1 MVFFSKNYNFGLLW
15 QYNYQLP
22 KNLNIQPAEN
32 QKIMQ
37 EEIDLI
43 IETTDESMQAAVGHL
58 QRELVKIRSGKA
70 SPDMLDGIRLD
81 YYGSSTAI
89 GGVANIK
96 VEDGRTLVIQPWE
109 KKMIA
114 EIEKAIFAA
123 NLGVTPQNNG
133 EAIRIVIPP
142 LTEERRKQLV
152 KQSQVAG
159 EHAKV
164 GIRNARREAIEEIK
178 KAVKNGYSEDAGKTS
193 EEQVENM
200 TKKYV
205 GQVESVLAAK
215 EKELLTV

>member
-1 MVFFSKNYNFGLLW
+1 
-15 QYNYQLP
+15 
-22 KNLNIQPAEN
+22 
-32 QKIMQ
+32 MQ

-43 IETTDESMQAAVGHL
+43 IETTEESMQAAVAHL
-58 QRELVKIRSGKA
+58 QRELIKIRSGKA
-70 SPDMLDGIRLD
+70 SPDMLDGLRLD
-81 YYGSSTAI
+81 YYGTPTAI
-89 GGVANIK
+89 SGVANIK

-114 EIEKAIFAA
+114 EIEKSIFAA

-152 KQSQVAG
+152 KQSQAAG

-164 GIRNARREAIEEIK
+164 GIRNARREAIEEVK

-193 EEQVENM
+193 EELVENM

-205 GQVESVLAAK
+205 TQVESVLSAK
-215 EKELLTV
+215 EKELMTV

>member
-1 MVFFSKNYNFGLLW
+1 
-15 QYNYQLP
+15 
-22 KNLNIQPAEN
+22 
-32 QKIMQ
+32 
-37 EEIDLI
+37 
-43 IETTDESMQAAVGHL
+43 
-58 QRELVKIRSGKA
+58 
-70 SPDMLDGIRLD
+70 
-81 YYGSSTAI
+81 
-89 GGVANIK
+89 
-96 VEDGRTLVIQPWE
+96 
-109 KKMIA
+109 
-114 EIEKAIFAA
+114 
-123 NLGVTPQNNG
+123 
-133 EAIRIVIPP
+133 
-142 LTEERRKQLV
+142 V

>member
-1 MVFFSKNYNFGLLW
+1 MKNYNFGLLW
-15 QYNYQLP
+15 QYYYTLP
-22 KNLNIQPAEN
+22 RNLYIQIAEN

-81 YYGSSTAI
+81 YYGSATAI

-152 KQSQVAG
+152 KQSLVAG

-200 TKKYV
+200 TKKFV

>member
-1 MVFFSKNYNFGLLW
+1 
-15 QYNYQLP
+15 
-22 KNLNIQPAEN
+22 
-32 QKIMQ
+32 MQ
-37 EEIDLI
+37 EEIDLV
-43 IETTDESMQAAVGHL
+43 IETTEESMQSSVGHL

-70 SPDMLDGIRLD
+70 SPDMLDGLRLD
-81 YYGSSTAI
+81 YYGTPTAI
-89 GGVANIK
+89 SGVANIK

-114 EIEKAIFAA
+114 EVEKAIFAA

-152 KQSQVAG
+152 KQASVAG

-164 GIRNARREAIEEIK
+164 SIRNARRDAIEEVK
-178 KAVKNGYSEDAGKTS
+178 KAVKNGYSEDAGKLS
-193 EEQVENM
+193 EETVENL

-205 GQVESVLAAK
+205 AMVENVLATK
-215 EKELLTV
+215 EKELMTV

>member
-1 MVFFSKNYNFGLLW
+1 LKNYNFGLPW
-15 QYNYQLP
+15 QKNREAA
-22 KNLNIQPAEN
+22 KNLNIQTAEN

-81 YYGSSTAI
+81 YYGSATAI

-152 KQSQVAG
+152 KQSQGAG